1 MPSIDVQPLEPVE
14 QEFDEQPEPQLH
26 LSEVTCE
33 LEAVAPPG
41 EAVGVDFW
49 GDDPQDPD
57 VVDEPEQASGE
68 PEQTVEAE
76 PAPVDPFLVSPEPRV
91 FERVPME
98 RIRPHYR
105 DRDAF
110 MAARLA
116 VIQLRRPNS
125 IVHMPPRRE
134 LVGTTR
140 TRQREH
146 RTASRRG
153 PPRPDNDP
161 ELAFAALVERELR
174 VIPLDEFRAAVK
186 SWRQAVAS

>member
-1 MPSIDVQPLEPVE
+1 MADELTASASGVIAASAWVDEEPAPLL
-14 QEFDEQPEPQLH
+14 LH

-33 LEAVAPPG
+33 LEATAPPG

-76 PAPVDPFLVSPEPRV
+76 PAPVDPVPVAPEPRV

-98 RIRPHYR
+98 RIRAHYR

-116 VIQLRRPNS
+116 VIQLRRTDP
-125 IVHMPPRRE
+125 IVHMPERRE
-134 LVGTTR
+134 RMTR
-140 TRQREH
+140 PREH
-146 RTASRRG
+146 RARAHAHRG
-153 PPRPDNDP
+153 PPRKSDEP
-161 ELAFAALVERELR
+161 EPLR
-174 VIPLDEFRAAVK
+174 VISPAEFRRAVDV
-186 SWRQAVAS
+186 WLGVAS